1 MKISTAYP
9 IVRIKIERN
18 NALINLFELKSKVLK
33 LEMIL
38 RLRHLQQNDQYIKL
52 INDINVIERRQLY
65 EYTLDRE
72 NEVKRITNLINTVEV
87 NIKDLEKDLLD
98 CAMKG
103 VEIVGKIDRLSRSIP
118 DVIYVNNLDDDEPLL
133 EHQKS
138 CGYRS

>member
-87 NIKDLEKDLLD
+87 NVKDLEKDLLD